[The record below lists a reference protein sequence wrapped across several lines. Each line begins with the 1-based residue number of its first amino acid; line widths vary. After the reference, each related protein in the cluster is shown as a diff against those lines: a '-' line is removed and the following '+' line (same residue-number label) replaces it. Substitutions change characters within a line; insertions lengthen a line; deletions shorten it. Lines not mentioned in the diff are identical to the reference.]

1 MKLWFGFLVKIS
13 LLIIINVLVLLPS
26 LIAVCSDESAEEAD
40 HQYEAIKGEK
50 LRDEQTE
57 GRWENGKWRTG

>member
-1 MKLWFGFLVKIS
+1 M
-13 LLIIINVLVLLPS
+13 LLPS

-50 LRDEQTE
+50 LREEQTE
-57 GRWENGKWRTG
+57 GRWEYRKRRTV